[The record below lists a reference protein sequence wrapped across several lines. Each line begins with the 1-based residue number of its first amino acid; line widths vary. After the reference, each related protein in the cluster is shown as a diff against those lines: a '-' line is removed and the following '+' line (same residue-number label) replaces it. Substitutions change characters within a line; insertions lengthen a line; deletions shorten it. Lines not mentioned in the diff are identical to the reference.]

1 MRNKKHKYKNM
12 SEESLK
18 FGNSKKQNKYCSN
31 ESNVFTEIIM
41 LFVFS
46 FFLILSWLGFF
57 KLLQFQYIF
66 TIYRYIN
73 HSFSTYFPIQL
84 TSNFLILIFL
94 FTEIIITL
102 ISTFFIIKLIAI
114 ILKKRTNKLFK
125 KKPILISIPIIS
137 NSLLFLLGILIKNN
151 NESLNFYYIGLI
163 IDEVSL
169 FALLKINF
177 DKKINHNFFN
187 IDYDND
193 FMGKVF
199 EDYLFEILLA
209 LDLYYC
215 YYVIFQIIYFY
226 SNYNTEILNFS
237 GIVINFSMG
246 LVSLYTNF
254 NLKSIGFNIM
264 YFIIYLGI
272 FIFQFTIREE
282 ERKEYQVGYG
292 EIISSL
298 IFLIYFF
305 VENIYLICMN
315 IDND

>member
-41 LFVFS
+41 LFVFI

-94 FTEIIITL
+94 FTEIIITF
-102 ISTFFIIKLIAI
+102 ISIFFIIKLIAI

-215 YYVIFQIIYFY
+215 YYVIFQIIYLY

>member
-41 LFVFS
+41 LFVFI

-137 NSLLFLLGILIKNN
+137 NSLLFLLGILIKND

-193 FMGKVF
+193 FMGKAF

-215 YYVIFQIIYFY
+215 YYVIFQIIYLY

-237 GIVINFSMG
+237 GIVINCSMG

>member
-1 MRNKKHKYKNM
+1 MRNKKLKYKNM

-31 ESNVFTEIIM
+31 ESDVFTEIIM

-73 HSFSTYFPIQL
+73 HSFSIYFPIQL

-137 NSLLFLLGILIKNN
+137 NSLLFLLGILIKND

-193 FMGKVF
+193 FMGKAF

-215 YYVIFQIIYFY
+215 YYVIFQIIYLY

>member
-1 MRNKKHKYKNM
+1 MKNKKHKYKNM

-31 ESNVFTEIIM
+31 ESDVFTEIIM

-84 TSNFLILIFL
+84 TSNFLILKFL

-137 NSLLFLLGILIKNN
+137 NSLLFLLGILIKKD

-193 FMGKVF
+193 FMGKAF

-215 YYVIFQIIYFY
+215 YYVIFQIIYLY
-226 SNYNTEILNFS
+226 SNYNIEILNFS

>member
-31 ESNVFTEIIM
+31 ESDVFTEIIM
-41 LFVFS
+41 LFVFI

-125 KKPILISIPIIS
+125 EKPILISIPIIS
-137 NSLLFLLGILIKNN
+137 NSLLFLLGILIKND

-187 IDYDND
+187 INYDND

-215 YYVIFQIIYFY
+215 YYVIFQIIYLY

-237 GIVINFSMG
+237 GIVINCSMG

>member
-18 FGNSKKQNKYCSN
+18 FGNPKKQKKYCSN
-31 ESNVFTEIIM
+31 ESGVYTEIIM

-84 TSNFLILIFL
+84 TSNFLILLFL

-169 FALLKINF
+169 FTLLKINF

-215 YYVIFQIIYFY
+215 YYVIFQIIYLY

-237 GIVINFSMG
+237 GIVINCSMG

-298 IFLIYFF
+298 IFLIYLFI
-305 VENIYLICMN
+305 ENIYLICMN

>member
-31 ESNVFTEIIM
+31 ESDVFTEIIM

-84 TSNFLILIFL
+84 TSNFLILKFL

-137 NSLLFLLGILIKNN
+137 NSLLFLLGILIKKD

-187 IDYDND
+187 IDYVND
-193 FMGKVF
+193 FMGKAF

-215 YYVIFQIIYFY
+215 YYVIFQIIYLY

>member
-18 FGNSKKQNKYCSN
+18 FGNSKKQNEYCSN
-31 ESNVFTEIIM
+31 ESGIFTEIIM

-84 TSNFLILIFL
+84 ASSFLILIFL

-102 ISTFFIIKLIAI
+102 ISTFFIIKLITI

-125 KKPILISIPIIS
+125 QKPILISIPIIS
-137 NSLLFLLGILIKNN
+137 NSLLFLLGILIKND

-163 IDEVSL
+163 IDEISL

-193 FMGKVF
+193 FMGKIF

-215 YYVIFQIIYFY
+215 YYVIFQIIYLY

-237 GIVINFSMG
+237 GIIINCSMG

-282 ERKEYQVGYG
+282 ERIEYQVGYG

-298 IFLIYFF
+298 IFLIYLF

>member
-18 FGNSKKQNKYCSN
+18 FGNPKKQKKYCSN
-31 ESNVFTEIIM
+31 ESGVYTEIIM

-84 TSNFLILIFL
+84 TSNFLILLFL

-125 KKPILISIPIIS
+125 EKPILISIPIIS
-137 NSLLFLLGILIKNN
+137 NSLLFLLGILIKND

-169 FALLKINF
+169 FTLLKINF

-215 YYVIFQIIYFY
+215 YYVIFQIIYLY

-237 GIVINFSMG
+237 GIVINCSMG

-298 IFLIYFF
+298 IFLIYLFI
-305 VENIYLICMN
+305 ENIYLICMN

>member
-1 MRNKKHKYKNM
+1 
-12 SEESLK
+12 
-18 FGNSKKQNKYCSN
+18 
-31 ESNVFTEIIM
+31 M

-193 FMGKVF
+193 FMGKAF

-215 YYVIFQIIYFY
+215 YYVIFQIIYLY

-246 LVSLYTNF
+246 LVSLYINF

>member
-41 LFVFS
+41 LFVFI

-125 KKPILISIPIIS
+125 EKPILISIPIIS
-137 NSLLFLLGILIKNN
+137 NSLLFLLGILIKKD

-187 IDYDND
+187 IYYDND

-215 YYVIFQIIYFY
+215 YYVIFQIIYLY
-226 SNYNTEILNFS
+226 SNYNIEILNFS

>member
-18 FGNSKKQNKYCSN
+18 FGNSSKQNECNSS
-31 ESNVFTEIIM
+31 ESGVFAKIIM
-41 LFVFS
+41 FFVFS
-46 FFLILSWLGFF
+46 FFLVLSWLGLF
-57 KLLQFQYIF
+57 KLLRFQYIF

-125 KKPILISIPIIS
+125 KNLILISIPIIS
-137 NSLLFLLGILIKNN
+137 NSLLFLLGILIKND

-193 FMGKVF
+193 FMGKAF

-215 YYVIFQIIYFY
+215 YYVIFQIIYLY

-264 YFIIYLGI
+264 YLIIYLGI

>member
-1 MRNKKHKYKNM
+1 M

-31 ESNVFTEIIM
+31 ESDVFTEIIM

-193 FMGKVF
+193 FMGKAF

-215 YYVIFQIIYFY
+215 YYVIFQIIYLY

-246 LVSLYTNF
+246 LVSLYINF

-272 FIFQFTIREE
+272 FFFQFTIREE

-292 EIISSL
+292 EVVASL
-298 IFLIYFF
+298 IFLIYLFI
-305 VENIYLICMN
+305 ENIYLICIN
-315 IDND
+315 IEND

>member
-18 FGNSKKQNKYCSN
+18 FGNSKKQKKYCSN
-31 ESNVFTEIIM
+31 ESGVFTEIIM

-193 FMGKVF
+193 FMGKAF

-226 SNYNTEILNFS
+226 SNYNAEILNFS

>member
-41 LFVFS
+41 LFVFI

-137 NSLLFLLGILIKNN
+137 NSLLFLLGILIKND

-215 YYVIFQIIYFY
+215 YYVIFQIIYLY

>member
-41 LFVFS
+41 LFVFI

-137 NSLLFLLGILIKNN
+137 NSLLFLLGILIKND

-193 FMGKVF
+193 FMGKAF

-215 YYVIFQIIYFY
+215 YYVIFQIIYLY

>member
-41 LFVFS
+41 LFVFI

-94 FTEIIITL
+94 FTGIIITL

-137 NSLLFLLGILIKNN
+137 NSLLFLLGILIKKD

-193 FMGKVF
+193 FMGKAF

>member
-1 MRNKKHKYKNM
+1 MRNKKNKYKNM

-31 ESNVFTEIIM
+31 ESDVFTEIIM

-114 ILKKRTNKLFK
+114 ILKKRKNKLFK

-193 FMGKVF
+193 FMGKAF

-246 LVSLYTNF
+246 LVSLYINF

-305 VENIYLICMN
+305 VGNIYLICMN

>member
-31 ESNVFTEIIM
+31 ESGVFTEIIM

-137 NSLLFLLGILIKNN
+137 NSLLFLLGILIKKD

-193 FMGKVF
+193 FMGKAF

>member
-1 MRNKKHKYKNM
+1 MKNKKHKYKNM

-31 ESNVFTEIIM
+31 ESGVFTEIIM

-125 KKPILISIPIIS
+125 KKPILISIPIFS

-193 FMGKVF
+193 FMGKAF

>member
-1 MRNKKHKYKNM
+1 MRNKKLKYKNM

-31 ESNVFTEIIM
+31 ESDVFTEIIM

-66 TIYRYIN
+66 KIYRYIN

-137 NSLLFLLGILIKNN
+137 NSLLFLLGILIKND

-215 YYVIFQIIYFY
+215 YYVIFQIIYLY

-237 GIVINFSMG
+237 GIVINCSMG

-272 FIFQFTIREE
+272 FFFQFTIREE

-292 EIISSL
+292 EVVASL
-298 IFLIYFF
+298 IFLIYLFI
-305 VENIYLICMN
+305 ENIYLICIN
-315 IDND
+315 IEND

>member
-1 MRNKKHKYKNM
+1 MKTNKHKYKNM

-18 FGNSKKQNKYCSN
+18 FGNPKKQKKYCSN
-31 ESNVFTEIIM
+31 ESGVYTEIIM

-84 TSNFLILIFL
+84 TSNFLILLFL
-94 FTEIIITL
+94 FTEIIITF
-102 ISTFFIIKLIAI
+102 ISIFFIIKLIAI

-215 YYVIFQIIYFY
+215 YYVIFQIIYLY

-246 LVSLYTNF
+246 LVSLYINF

>member
-31 ESNVFTEIIM
+31 ESDVFTEIIM

-193 FMGKVF
+193 FMGKAF

-226 SNYNTEILNFS
+226 SNYNT
-237 GIVINFSMG
+237 
-246 LVSLYTNF
+246 
-254 NLKSIGFNIM
+254 
-264 YFIIYLGI
+264 
-272 FIFQFTIREE
+272 
-282 ERKEYQVGYG
+282 
-292 EIISSL
+292 
-298 IFLIYFF
+298 
-305 VENIYLICMN
+305 
-315 IDND
+315 

>member
-41 LFVFS
+41 LFVFI

-57 KLLQFQYIF
+57 NLLQFQYIF

-84 TSNFLILIFL
+84 TSNFLILLFL

-102 ISTFFIIKLIAI
+102 ISIFFIIKLIAI

-137 NSLLFLLGILIKNN
+137 NSLLFLLGILIKND

-193 FMGKVF
+193 FMGKAF

-215 YYVIFQIIYFY
+215 YYVIFQIIYLY

>member
-41 LFVFS
+41 LFVFL

-125 KKPILISIPIIS
+125 KNLILISIPIIS
-137 NSLLFLLGILIKNN
+137 NSLLFLLGILIKND

-215 YYVIFQIIYFY
+215 YYVIFQIIYLY

>member
-41 LFVFS
+41 LFVFI

-137 NSLLFLLGILIKNN
+137 NSLLFLLGILIKND

-193 FMGKVF
+193 FMGKAF

>member
-1 MRNKKHKYKNM
+1 MRNKKYKYKNM

-18 FGNSKKQNKYCSN
+18 FGNSKKQNKYCSH
-31 ESNVFTEIIM
+31 ECDVFTEIIM

-102 ISTFFIIKLIAI
+102 ISIFFIIKLIAI

-215 YYVIFQIIYFY
+215 YYVIFQIIYLY

>member
-18 FGNSKKQNKYCSN
+18 FGNSKKQKKYCSN
-31 ESNVFTEIIM
+31 ESGVFTEIIM

-137 NSLLFLLGILIKNN
+137 NSLLFLLGILIKKD

-193 FMGKVF
+193 FMGKAF

-215 YYVIFQIIYFY
+215 YYVIFQIIYLY

>member
-31 ESNVFTEIIM
+31 ESDVFTEIIM

-84 TSNFLILIFL
+84 TSNFLILTFL

-137 NSLLFLLGILIKNN
+137 NSLLFLLGILIKND

-187 IDYDND
+187 IYYDND

-199 EDYLFEILLA
+199 EGYLFEILLA

-215 YYVIFQIIYFY
+215 YYVIFQIIYLY

>member
-1 MRNKKHKYKNM
+1 M
-12 SEESLK
+12 
-18 FGNSKKQNKYCSN
+18 
-31 ESNVFTEIIM
+31 
-41 LFVFS
+41 
-46 FFLILSWLGFF
+46 
-57 KLLQFQYIF
+57 
-66 TIYRYIN
+66 
-73 HSFSTYFPIQL
+73 
-84 TSNFLILIFL
+84 FL
-94 FTEIIITL
+94 FIEIIITF
-102 ISTFFIIKLIAI
+102 ICSFFITKLILY
-114 ILKKRTNKLFK
+114 ILRKRTNKLFK
-125 KKPILISIPIIS
+125 QNPILISIPLIL
-137 NSLLFLLGILIKNN
+137 NSLLFLLGIIIKNN
-151 NESLNFYYIGLI
+151 NESLNFYYIGLTVDFI
-163 IDEVSL
+163 SL

-177 DKKINHNFFN
+177 DKKMKHNFFN
-187 IDYDND
+187 INYDNE
-193 FMGKVF
+193 FIGKVF

-215 YYVIFQIIYFY
+215 YYVIFQIIYLY

>member
-31 ESNVFTEIIM
+31 ESDVFTEIIM

-73 HSFSTYFPIQL
+73 HSFSIYFPIQL

-187 IDYDND
+187 IHYDND
-193 FMGKVF
+193 FMGKAF

-215 YYVIFQIIYFY
+215 YYVIFQIIFLQ
-226 SNYNTEILNFS
+226 SNYNIEILNFS
-237 GIVINFSMG
+237 GIVMNVLMG
-246 LVSLYTNF
+246 LVSLYINF

-272 FIFQFTIREE
+272 FFFQFTIREE

-292 EIISSL
+292 EVVASL
-298 IFLIYFF
+298 IFLIYLFI
-305 VENIYLICMN
+305 ENIYLICIN
-315 IDND
+315 IEND

>member
-1 MRNKKHKYKNM
+1 MRNKKYKYKNM

-31 ESNVFTEIIM
+31 ESDVFTEIIM

-137 NSLLFLLGILIKNN
+137 NSLLFLLGILIKKD

-187 IDYDND
+187 RD
-193 FMGKVF
+193 
-199 EDYLFEILLA
+199 
-209 LDLYYC
+209 
-215 YYVIFQIIYFY
+215 
-226 SNYNTEILNFS
+226 S
-237 GIVINFSMG
+237 
-246 LVSLYTNF
+246 
-254 NLKSIGFNIM
+254 
-264 YFIIYLGI
+264 
-272 FIFQFTIREE
+272 
-282 ERKEYQVGYG
+282 
-292 EIISSL
+292 
-298 IFLIYFF
+298 
-305 VENIYLICMN
+305 
-315 IDND
+315 

>member
-18 FGNSKKQNKYCSN
+18 FGNSKKQNKYCSK
-31 ESNVFTEIIM
+31 ESGVFTEIII

-137 NSLLFLLGILIKNN
+137 NSLLFLLGILIKND

-187 IDYDND
+187 INYDND

>member
-41 LFVFS
+41 LFVFI

-137 NSLLFLLGILIKNN
+137 NSLLFLLGILIKKD